1 MNVIETQKRILAVQ
15 QNIELQ
21 KVNSEILDC
30 KKLLLQEHY
39 VPEYYQHRLSLLEQ
53 EKLDLLEHHKT
64 QFLVLNTQAF
74 L

>member
-21 KVNSEILDC
+21 KVNNEILNC
-30 KKLLLQEHY
+30 KKLLLQEEY

-53 EKLDLLEHHKT
+53 EKLDLLEYHKT
-64 QFLVLNTQAF
+64 QFLVLNTQVF
-74 L
+74 S